1 MNCNTVLN
9 SLSDHLDGC
18 LSPQDKQDVVLHLNR
33 CPQCESRLQQMER
46 VRLALRTLPAKTP
59 PPSLTTALR
68 VMAARERVRV
78 LGRRT
83 LEPLFWR
90 ARLWADNLMRPLA
103 LPFAGGLVSAVLL
116 FSMLLPTFAFR
127 PIIAGDDV
135 PVRLFT
141 EPAIKAQMPFGF
153 DNDDGEFVV
162 KVIVDGQGRMADY
175 VVVEGPSLANNP
187 ALRRLIER
195 KLLFTDFT
203 PATMF
208 GSPTS
213 GTMYISFQREH
224 IDIKS

>member
-1 MNCNTVLN
+1 MNCNTVQN

-18 LSPQDKQDVVLHLNR
+18 LSSEERQDVVMHLNR
-33 CPQCESRLQQMER
+33 CTQCESRLEEMKR

-59 PPSLTTALR
+59 PLALTTALR
-68 VMAARERVRV
+68 VMASRERARV
-78 LGRRT
+78 VGRRT

-103 LPFAGGLVSAVLL
+103 LPFAGGLASAVLL
-116 FSMLLPTFAFR
+116 FSVLLPTFAFR
-127 PIIAGDDV
+127 PIIAGNDI

-141 EPAIKAQMPFGF
+141 EPAIKAQMPFSF
-153 DNDDGEFVV
+153 DNDAGDFVV

-175 VVVEGPSLANNP
+175 TVVEGPSLANNP
-187 ALRRLIER
+187 VLRRLIER

-213 GTMYISFQREH
+213 GTMYISFQREQ